1 MEAIIL
7 FQFTHSLELTAHRYR
22 QMPIDPKTSVIIT
35 IDDAHLVKMESIV
48 SALQAAGMQVTNVL
62 QMSGV
67 IMGEVSPGD
76 LPTLRQIDGITGVE
90 QDGTMDAI

>member
-1 MEAIIL
+1 
-7 FQFTHSLELTAHRYR
+7 
-22 QMPIDPKTSVIIT
+22 MPIDPKTSVIIT

-48 SALQAAGMQVTNVL
+48 SALQAAGMQVTNLL

-76 LPTLRQIDGITGVE
+76 LPTLRQIDGVIGVE

>member
-1 MEAIIL
+1 M
-7 FQFTHSLELTAHRYR
+7 T
-22 QMPIDPKTSVIIT
+22 IDPKTSVIIT
-35 IDDAHLVKMESIV
+35 IADAHLTKMESIV
-48 SALQAAGMQVTNVL
+48 SDLQAVGMQVTNIL

-76 LPTLRQIDGITGVE
+76 LPKLRQIDGVIGVE